1 MQDVQPVEHIFYKQK
16 EVLIMQFEFYVNGEQ
31 RKPNEEECK
40 KMIHNMLLPLG
51 FEENKKPEKKKSEVS
66 A

>member
-1 MQDVQPVEHIFYKQK
+1 
-16 EVLIMQFEFYVNGEQ
+16 MQFEFYVNGEK

-40 KMIHNMLLPLG
+40 KLIHNLLLPLG
-51 FEENKKPEKKKSEVS
+51 YEENKKVGKKEAEVS